1 MDHPLITEIGFCW
14 HLKRTNNKWTYDLM
28 YHLMVDLEKIIT
40 LASMTDIAILI
51 AYELNLGM
59 K

>member
-1 MDHPLITEIGFCW
+1 
-14 HLKRTNNKWTYDLM
+14 M